1 MKLLTIAL
9 VCAALL
15 LACVLACVL
24 AAAIAWGG
32 PQPIAAMDSINAPF
46 AKLDYSALPAIT
58 RYTARDGA
66 ALAYR
71 HYASGPVATGP
82 ASAVLKQPM
91 RPARRIVL
99 VHGSSASSRSMHPLA
114 LALQAA
120 GFTVDALD
128 MRGHGD
134 SGPRGQLAYIGQ
146 LEDDLA
152 DFMHAVPNGAAN
164 GHAANTGPSTLVGF
178 SAGGGF
184 ALRFAASPQAPLFDR
199 YELLAPFLLQAPT
212 NKPGGGGW
220 ASVGLPRIVALTLLN
235 KLGVRA
241 WNALPVTQFALNEEA
256 KKFLTASYSFALASN
271 FGTHLDYGSDIRR
284 APAAIQL
291 IAGNADELMLSE
303 RYAEVFAAAGKPI
316 PVTLVPGAGHIG
328 LTLNAPALAA
338 IVAACQD

>member
-1 MKLLTIAL
+1 MKLLIISLA
-9 VCAALL
+9 CAALL
-15 LACVLACVL
+15 LACVL

-46 AKLDYSALPAIT
+46 AKLDYSALPAIK

-128 MRGHGD
+128 VRGHGD
-134 SGPRGQLAYIGQ
+134 SGPRGHLAYIGQ

-152 DFMHAVPNGAAN
+152 DFMRAVPNTTAQAGPNGAQP
-164 GHAANTGPSTLVGF
+164 GPSSLMGF

-184 ALRFAASPQAPLFDR
+184 ALRFAASPQAALFDR
-199 YELLAPFLLQAPT
+199 YVLLAPFLLQAPT
-212 NKPGGGGW
+212 NKPSNGGW
-220 ASVGLPRIVALTLLN
+220 ASVGVPRIVALMLLN
-235 KLGVRA
+235 KLGIRA
-241 WNALPVTQFALNEEA
+241 WNDLPVTQFALNDEA
-256 KKFLTASYSFALASN
+256 KKFLTPSYSFALSGN
-271 FGTHLDYGSDIRR
+271 FGTHLDYASDIQR
-284 APAAIQL
+284 APAAIKL
-291 IAGNADELMLSE
+291 VAGNADELMFSE
-303 RYAEVFAAAGKPI
+303 RYAHIFAAAGKPI
-316 PVTLVPGAGHIG
+316 AVTLAPGAGHIG